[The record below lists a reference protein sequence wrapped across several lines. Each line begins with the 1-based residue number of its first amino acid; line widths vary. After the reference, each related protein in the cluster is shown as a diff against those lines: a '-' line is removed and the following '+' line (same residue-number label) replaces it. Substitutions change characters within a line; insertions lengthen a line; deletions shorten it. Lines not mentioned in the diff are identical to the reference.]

1 MIKPAPK
8 TALITGITGQDFS
21 YLAEL
26 VLEKGYKTQV
36 IKLYAQPQHQRNR
49 LSAQD
54 PDDGDPFFTHYGDLT
69 DNTNLIRIFQKVQ
82 PDETCN
88 FGAQSNVSRFVMN
101 VRSNWRGD
109 SSWHRREYLKRFEE
123 SGCETTSN

>member
-36 IKLYAQPQHQRNR
+36 IKLYSCSLNIKGIDYPH
-49 LSAQD
+49 QD
-54 PDDGDPFFTHYGDLT
+54 PDDGDPFFLLHYGDLT

-82 PDETCN
+82 PDETYN
-88 FGAQSNVSRFVMN
+88 FGAQSNVSPFRHE
-101 VRSNWRGD
+101 RPQQLA
-109 SSWHRREYLKRFEE
+109 RR
-123 SGCETTSN
+123 

>member
-1 MIKPAPK
+1 M
-8 TALITGITGQDFS
+8 LTGQDFS

-36 IKLYAQPQHQRNR
+36 IKLYACSLNIKGIDYPH
-49 LSAQD
+49 QD

-82 PDETCN
+82 PDETYN
-88 FGAQSNVSRFVMN
+88 FVPRAMCRRFVMN
-101 VRSNWRGD
+101 VRSN
-109 SSWHRREYLKRFEE
+109 SARR
-123 SGCETTSN
+123 